1 MSVDLS
7 EIRDERLAEELRGRG
22 WRCIPSDTGADWET
36 PAAFSRRHGRHKNYL
51 CHLMRSGVIPP
62 GIETTKGKT
71 GRVIL
76 VRSTPVTEQWMKS
89 RCEQHQNKSHQP
101 TRSVRTN
108 GAQARITDFPAKATE
123 SAFDRFWTAYP
134 KHVGKID
141 AQKAWVAMKCEPLIE
156 RILAAL
162 SKCVKSVAWTKERG
176 QFIPHPATWLRRGGW
191 DDEMELLHRH
201 GTLEEKDM
209 PKVIRY
215 G

>member
-7 EIRDERLAEELRGRG
+7 EIRDERLVAELKTRG
-22 WRCIPSDTGADWET
+22 WRCVKDDEREWEK
-36 PAAFSRRHGRHKNYL
+36 PMEFARRHGIAPSSFCRLLKRND
-51 CHLMRSGVIPP
+51 GIP
-62 GIETTKGKT
+62 GLEFDRAKG
-71 GRVIL
+71 GRVRY
-76 VRSTPVTEQWMKS
+76 VRSSPATENWL
-89 RCEQHQNKSHQP
+89 KSHLQQRVNRPQQP
-101 TRSVRTN
+101 VKIAPIN
-108 GAQARITDFPAKATE
+108 GSKPEITD
-123 SAFDRFWTAYP
+123 FDRFWAAYP
-134 KHVGKID
+134 RHVGKID
-141 AQKAWVAMKCEPLIE
+141 AQKAWVAMKCEPLTD
-156 RILAAL
+156 RILVSL